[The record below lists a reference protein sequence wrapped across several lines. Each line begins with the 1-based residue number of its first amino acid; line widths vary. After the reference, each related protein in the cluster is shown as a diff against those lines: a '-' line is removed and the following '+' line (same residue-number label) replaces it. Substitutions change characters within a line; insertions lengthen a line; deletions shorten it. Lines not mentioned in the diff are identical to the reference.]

1 MRVAEPFLFRNR
13 YSWAML
19 KRHGPSGS
27 SYAFAA
33 LSRQAGAGRHRSSV
47 PGGIVPDHS
56 IFTQQGG

>member
-1 MRVAEPFLFRNR
+1 
-13 YSWAML
+13 ML